1 MRVLSF
7 DKAKSSISAIDLVE
21 EISRKVPSSVQIDI
35 LKETYPNGKIRGN
48 QFVLGSLGGEEGN
61 SLKIDITPGPFF
73 LKGTDFNGGEGVGGI
88 VTIMMQCTGM
98 TLPAITELFDGY

>member
-48 QFVLGSLGGEEGN
+48 QFVLGSLAGEEGN

-73 LKGTDFNGGEGVGGI
+73 LKAQILTVEKVSGV
-88 VTIMMQCTGM
+88 
-98 TLPAITELFDGY
+98 LLR

>member
-48 QFVLGSLGGEEGN
+48 QFVLGS
-61 SLKIDITPGPFF
+61 
-73 LKGTDFNGGEGVGGI
+73 
-88 VTIMMQCTGM
+88 
-98 TLPAITELFDGY
+98 